1 MQFKTALTRRLKTL
15 IIGDARSPHDR
26 TIFHKLSLIAFFAWV
41 GLGADGLSSSCYGP
55 EEAFRALQGHSY
67 LSVFVALGS
76 VLTIFVI
83 SASYSQIVELFPSGG
98 GGYLVASKLLSP
110 TLGMFSGCALI
121 VDYVLTIAVS
131 IASGTDAVFSF
142 LPVEWHAYKQQFAI
156 AGIMILTIL
165 NLRGVKE
172 AVAPLVPIFLIFV
185 ITHAFVIVYVP
196 VTHLTNVQEVVK
208 TTMSDVHTVSSK
220 IGLAGMFL
228 LILRAYSIGAGT
240 FTGIEAVSN
249 GLPILREPRVRTA
262 KRTMRYMAI
271 SLSVMVLGLMFSYLL
286 YKVEP
291 QSGKTLNAVL
301 FEHVTGNWG
310 DRSKT
315 WFVIV
320 TLVSEAMLLLVA
332 AQAGFLDGPRV
343 IANMALDRWFPT
355 RFAVLS
361 DRLVTKNGVLFMG
374 IAALIL
380 MLVTRGS
387 IQILIV
393 RAKDKSSALK
403 EMMEI
408 LLKARRISD
417 PGTVLKT
424 LWEHETIDTTGI
436 GQGVAFP
443 HASIEGLKEPV
454 ALLAISQRGVDFKA
468 KDGHPV
474 HLFFLFLTPVKETT
488 LHLQILSRAA
498 AIFTDKSL
506 YYSLRKA
513 KTPQAALSLLLHH
526 EKGGKEVFFPHS
538 IGEIYKELETS
549 PSGLSED
556 EAKRRLERYGRN
568 ALKELKGKPLFLRF
582 MENLYNL
589 LAILL
594 WVGGALAFV
603 ADMPELGWAIFAVI
617 LINAVFSFWQE
628 YKAERALEAL
638 KKLLPRKATVL
649 RDGKERE
656 ISAEELVPGDIIF
669 LEEGDSIS
677 AG

>member
-228 LILRAYSIGAGT
+228 LILRAYSMGAGT

-332 AQAGFLDGPRV
+332 AQTGFLDGPRV

-374 IAALIL
+374 IAAFVL
-380 MLVTRGS
+380 MLLTRGS
-387 IQILIV
+387 VQILIV
-393 RAKDKSSALK
+393 LYSINVFITFVLSQLGMVCHWWRTRSGVKHRWWKLLINGVGLVLTVF
-403 EMMEI
+403 I
-408 LLKARRISD
+408 LLSVTILKFHEGGWITLVVTGTLAGIAIVIKGHYYKTGCLLSKLDNLVQVAEYSGSKLTPDKMQEFD
-417 PGTVLKT
+417 PTAKTAVLLVSGFNGRELHTLFSVFRTFEKTFKNFIFVQIGMVDAGNFKGAEEIEHLKT
-424 LWEHETIDTTGI
+424 QIKNDLDHYIDFMQRNGYYAE
-436 GQGVAFP
+436 GFY
-443 HASIEGLKEPV
+443 SI
-454 ALLAISQRGVDFKA
+454 GVDVVDEIAQITLKILERFPS
-468 KDGHPV
+468 PV
-474 HLFFLFLTPVKETT
+474 FFGGQLIFPNESF
-488 LHLQILSRAA
+488 LSR
-498 AIFTDKSL
+498 
-506 YYSLRKA
+506 
-513 KTPQAALSLLLHH
+513 LLHNYT
-526 EKGGKEVFFPHS
+526 VF
-538 IGEIYKELETS
+538 
-549 PSGLSED
+549 
-556 EAKRRLERYGRN
+556 AVQRRLYN
-568 ALKELKGKPLFLRF
+568 KGIPVV
-582 MENLYNL
+582 
-589 LAILL
+589 I
-594 WVGGALAFV
+594 
-603 ADMPELGWAIFAVI
+603 MPIRV
-617 LINAVFSFWQE
+617 
-628 YKAERALEAL
+628 
-638 KKLLPRKATVL
+638 
-649 RDGKERE
+649 
-656 ISAEELVPGDIIF
+656 
-669 LEEGDSIS
+669 
-677 AG
+677 

>member
-228 LILRAYSIGAGT
+228 LILRAYSMGAGT

>member
-1 MQFKTALTRRLKTL
+1 MEFKTALTRRLKTL
-15 IIGDARSPHDR
+15 IIGDARSPYDR
-26 TIFHKLSLIAFFAWV
+26 TIFHKLSLIVFFAWV

-228 LILRAYSIGAGT
+228 LILRAYSMGAGT

>member
-1 MQFKTALTRRLKTL
+1 MEFKTALTRRLKTL

-26 TIFHKLSLIAFFAWV
+26 TIFHKLSLIVFFAWV

-228 LILRAYSIGAGT
+228 LILRAYSMGAGT

-320 TLVSEAMLLLVA
+320 TFVSEAMLLLVA